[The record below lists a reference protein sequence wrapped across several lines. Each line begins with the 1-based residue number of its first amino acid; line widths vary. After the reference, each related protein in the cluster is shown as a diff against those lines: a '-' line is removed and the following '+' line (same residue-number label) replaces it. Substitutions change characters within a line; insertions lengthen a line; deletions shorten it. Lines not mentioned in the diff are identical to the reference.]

1 MVHVPTSHV
10 FDYVLTWVIALRFQC
25 VCVCLYQKTSWL
37 KIRRIRL
44 TSLSFWRCEKMAEL
58 RDLSESFLK
67 LSGFF
72 QYFDASIKK
81 TSALCQTQPAP
92 IHLKMRKRNSRKYQ
106 LFLPL
111 SFIAISKTSTHHQ
124 ARVVHKDHRF
134 LVDKFHQSLQCL
146 STVRLATLHDPS
158 LVILS
163 FPIFA

>member
-10 FDYVLTWVIALRFQC
+10 RLCIDMSDITPVSM
-25 VCVCLYQKTSWL
+25 CVCLYQKPVDK
-37 KIRRIRL
+37 KIRL
-44 TSLSFWRCEKMAEL
+44 GLASLSFRRCEKMAEH
-58 RDLSESFLK
+58 RDLSRSFLK
-67 LSGFF
+67 LSVLF